1 MATEA
6 KLREYLKRSIA
17 KEQRLQQRVDDLR
30 ARAHEPIAIIGTA
43 CLLPGGVDTPEQ
55 LWQLVADGRD
65 AVGDFP
71 ADRGWDL
78 AALYDPD
85 PDRPGTSY
93 TRQGGFLDTAADF
106 DPDFFGISHR
116 EALSMDPQQ
125 RLLLRTAWEA
135 FERAGLDPNAYRG
148 SRTGVYAGLAGH
160 DYGSRLDPVPEDLEG
175 YLAINNLGSVVSG
188 RIAYTFGFEGP
199 AVTVDTACSSSLV
212 ALHLAVRALRGGEVD
227 LAVAGGASVMAT
239 PIGFTEFS
247 RQRGLAVDGRCK
259 AFAAGADGTGWAEGV
274 GVVLVERLSDAER
287 YGHEVLAVVRGSA
300 INQDGASNGLT
311 APNGP
316 AQQRVILAA
325 LADAGLGVGDVDAV
339 EAHGTG
345 TVLGDPIE
353 AQAILATYGART
365 DGEPLRL
372 GSLKSNIGHAQAAA
386 GVAGVIKTVESLRR
400 GRLAR
405 SLHLDAPSPLVD
417 WDSGRVELLTDEQP
431 WPETGRPRRAG
442 VSAFGVSGTNAH
454 VILEQA
460 PNPTHAHGIGNGT
473 PDGYNTGSG
482 VAEDGHGAVTGGTVT
497 SGAAGNGVA
506 GNGVAERRADGT
518 GAADGPGA
526 VGSGVH
532 GSSAAGTGV
541 VTDDAVARE
550 VLPFVISGR
559 TPEALRAQAAR
570 LEEHLATTRDEDLRS
585 VASALVRDRVVF
597 DTRGVV
603 LAVDRAG
610 VRTALSAIADG
621 TTASGAVV
629 GDPGAGG
636 GVAAV
641 FAGQGSQRAGAG
653 ADLYRRF
660 PVFRAAFDA
669 AVTALDEY
677 LGAAVDFSVREV
689 AFGAPGTDGLIDATV
704 YTQAVVFAVE
714 TAVFRLLRSWGIEFG
729 TVVGHSIGGV
739 VAAHV
744 AGVLSLDDAARLV
757 AARGRLMGSLP
768 AGGAMVAVEAEET
781 EVRAVIDRAGSVV
794 DVAAVNGPRAV
805 VVSGAEQA
813 VLEIA
818 ATLTAAGRRTK
829 RLTVSHAF
837 HSVLMDPVLAEF
849 ESVVAEIDFAQP
861 AGTVVVSDSTGA
873 VATGAELADPSYW
886 TRHLRGTV
894 RFADAVRTTRDL
906 GAAFFVEIGADAT
919 LAPAISAT
927 VDAAAVTATLRDGR
941 DEFAAVLT
949 AAATVFTHGG
959 HVDWSAVVPRAPRVA
974 LPTYAFARQRFWASP
989 SAARP
994 GTAGLGVGVVT
1005 HPLLGATV
1013 TLAADGSTVLT
1024 GRLSLRTHGWLA
1036 DHAVL
1041 GTVIVPGTALLELA
1055 ARAGEEVGAREIGE
1069 LIVEAPLVLGD
1080 DPVDIQVTVSADA
1093 SGERE
1098 IGIHS
1103 RPATATDA
1111 GWIRH
1116 AVAVVG
1122 DRIIAPAFDLAVW
1135 PPDGAESVDVD
1146 DLYPALRETGLHYGP
1161 AFRGVRRAWVRD
1173 DELFVEVELPES
1185 EAVNATN
1192 FAIHPALLDA
1202 AVHLPALRALAEI
1215 PPGHNRLPFAWNGVH
1230 LHAEG
1235 AAALRVRIASAG
1247 PDTVALYAADTTG
1260 APVLTIEGLVARRV
1274 SAEQLQSARAQSRD
1288 ALFEQVWV
1296 AAGVPGAALA
1306 TWTVLADP
1314 ATDLPD
1320 RLRVLGHRADRV
1332 PDVATLAAAVAA
1344 GGSAPEAVLLP
1355 CDSLDALVPT
1365 LRRWLAEPALEQIR
1379 LVVLTSNAIAV
1390 DDDET
1395 LGDGAAIWGLVRSV
1409 QAEQPD
1415 RVLLADID
1423 DTEESLSALASLVA
1437 AAEDGDTQ
1445 TALRGGRVV
1454 VPRLTRSTP
1463 SARTDAVPWS
1473 REGTVLIT
1481 GGLGGLGSEIA
1492 RHLVSAHG
1500 VRHLL
1505 LLGRRGIETPG
1516 AAELVADLAAAG
1528 ASAEVAAVDVG
1539 DRTQLAGVLAR
1550 IPGSR
1555 PLAGVVHAAAA
1566 VDDGLFDSLTPER
1579 LAAVLAPKSV
1589 GARNLHELT
1598 ATSDTVTHFVLF
1610 SSVSA
1615 LLGGPGQSAYT
1626 AANADLDA
1634 VAARRRAAGLPAV
1647 SVSWGLWERAS
1658 GTTAHLGAADRAR
1671 IARGGLRPLPTSVA
1685 LTLFDA
1691 AVDADRAVVVAARFD
1706 TRALSA
1712 RAESERIAPVLKT
1725 LIPARRRGA
1734 AAAGGQRSVLDGL
1747 AGRDEAERHR
1757 LLLGIVRTEV
1767 AAALA
1772 HPDPDGIAADRAL
1785 VEFGLDS
1792 LSAVELRNGLGR
1804 ATGRRLPATLTFDHP
1819 TPEAIAAYLATLV
1832 EAGPVNVAIDGPG
1845 PTGLA
1850 AIHRRMHESGK
1861 HAEAARLLIASSHVR
1876 VTFPVEDR
1884 KRHAIEPIRLTSG
1897 PADTVVVAF
1906 PALSAI
1912 SGPHEYSRMARE
1924 FRDERDFY
1932 VVPWPGFTAG
1942 GDELPDSVT
1951 TLVRLG
1957 IDGLRAVVGD
1967 RPFVVLGRS
1976 MGGCAAHAVTVA
1988 LEQEGLAPRG
1998 MLLVDSYPIDAAA
2011 QPGMEWWIGSMIT
2024 GMLDRVDRF
2033 DLAVQDERLTT
2044 MGTYNRLFE
2053 QWRPE
2058 PVRTPIHLLR
2068 ATTPLPGTTVD
2079 GPRDWRAYWPQ
2090 PHSVADI
2097 PGDHFTALEQD
2108 GPTTAAAVRAWLR
2121 ALES

>member
-17 KEQRLQQRVDDLR
+17 KEQRLQQRLDDLR
-30 ARAHEPIAIIGTA
+30 ARAREPIAIIGTA
-43 CLLPGGVDTPEQ
+43 CLLPGGVESPDQ
-55 LWQLVADGRD
+55 LWRLVAEGRD

-93 TRQGGFLDTAADF
+93 TRQGGFLDGAADF

-135 FERAGLDPNAYRG
+135 FERAGLDPNAHRG

-212 ALHLAVRALRGGEVD
+212 ALHLAVRALRTGEVD

-287 YGHEVLAVVRGSA
+287 LGHEVLAVIRGTA

-316 AQQRVILAA
+316 AQQRVIQAA

-353 AQAILATYGART
+353 AQAILATYGARV

-386 GVAGVIKTVESLRR
+386 GVAGVIKTVESIRR

-417 WDSGRVELLTDEQP
+417 WDSGRVELLTEEQA

-460 PNPTHAHGIGNGT
+460 PEAVP
-473 PDGYNTGSG
+473 
-482 VAEDGHGAVTGGTVT
+482 AEDEPIGVT
-497 SGAAGNGVA
+497 AGNVTA
-506 GNGVAERRADGT
+506 GNVTADG
-518 GAADGPGA
+518 
-526 VGSGVH
+526 
-532 GSSAAGTGV
+532 
-541 VTDDAVARE
+541 

-570 LEEHLATTRDEDLRS
+570 LDEHLATVETAAAGS
-585 VASALVRDRVVF
+585 VAAALIRDRVVF
-597 DTRGVV
+597 DARAVV
-603 LAVDRAG
+603 LAADLPAA
-610 VRTALSAIADG
+610 RTALAAVAEG
-621 TTASGAVV
+621 AKTAAAVV
-629 GDPGAGG
+629 GDPSIGG

-641 FAGQGSQRAGAG
+641 FSGQGSQRVGAG
-653 ADLYRRF
+653 SDLYRRY
-660 PVFRAAFDA
+660 PVFRAAFDE
-669 AVTALDEY
+669 AVAALDKY
-677 LGAAVDFSVREV
+677 LGASVEFSVREV
-689 AFGAPGTDGLIDATV
+689 AFGEPGAEGLIDATV
-704 YTQAVVFAVE
+704 YTQSVVFAVE
-714 TAVFRLLRSWGIEFG
+714 TALYRLLRSWGVEFG

-744 AGVLSLDDAARLV
+744 AGVLSLEDAARLV
-757 AARGRLMGSLP
+757 AARGRLMGGLP
-768 AGGAMVAVEAEET
+768 AGGAMVAVEAEES
-781 EVRAVIDRAGSVV
+781 EVRAVIAAADAEVS
-794 DVAAVNGPRAV
+794 VAAVNGPRAV

-813 VLEIA
+813 VLA
-818 ATLTAAGRRTK
+818 VVATLSAAGRRTK

-837 HSVLMDPVLAEF
+837 HSALMEPVLTDF
-849 ESVVAEIDFAQP
+849 ESVVAEIVFAEP
-861 AGTVVVSDSTGA
+861 TEAVVVSDATGE
-873 VATGAELADPSYW
+873 VATRAELAEPAYW
-886 TRHLRGTV
+886 VRHLRGTV
-894 RFADAVRTTRDL
+894 RFADAVRTAADL
-906 GAAFFVEIGADAT
+906 GAAVFVEIGADAV
-919 LAPAISAT
+919 LAPMIAASAT
-927 VDAAAVTATLRDGR
+927 EQVAVGATLRDGR
-941 DEFAAVLT
+941 DETTALLT
-949 AAATVFTHGG
+949 AAATVFAHGG
-959 HVDWSAVVPRAPRVA
+959 RVDWSAVVPDAPRVA
-974 LPTYAFARQRFWASP
+974 LPTYAFARERFWAAAESGRADA
-989 SAARP
+989 SA
-994 GTAGLGVGVVT
+994 LGVGTVA

-1013 TLAADGSTVLT
+1013 TLAADGGTVLT
-1024 GRLSLRTHGWLA
+1024 GRLSLRTHPWLA

-1041 GTVIVPGTALLELA
+1041 DTVIVPGTALLELA
-1055 ARAGEEVGAREIGE
+1055 ARAGAEVGAHGIDE

-1080 DPVDIQVTVSADA
+1080 EPVDIQVTVSAEQG
-1093 SGERE
+1093 GERE
-1098 IGIHS
+1098 VGIHS
-1103 RPATATDA
+1103 RLAAA
-1111 GWIRH
+1111 EGGWTRH
-1116 AVAVVG
+1116 AVAVLG
-1122 DRIIAPAFDLAVW
+1122 SGSAAAGFDLAVW
-1135 PPDGAESVDVD
+1135 PPEGAEPVDVA
-1146 DLYPALRETGLHYGP
+1146 DLYPALLATGLRYGP
-1161 AFRGVRRAWVRD
+1161 AFRGVRRAWEREGD
-1173 DELFVEVELPES
+1173 LFVDVELPEA
-1185 EAVNATN
+1185 EASTAAD
-1192 FAIHPALLDA
+1192 FAVHPALLDA
-1202 AVHLPALRALAEI
+1202 AVHLPALRALAEV
-1215 PPGHNRLPFAWNGVH
+1215 PPGHNRLPFAWNGVRV
-1230 LHAEG
+1230 HAEG
-1235 AAALRVRIASAG
+1235 ARALRVRIAPAS
-1247 PDTVALYAADTTG
+1247 PETVALYAADADG

-1274 SAEQLQSARAQSRD
+1274 SAEQLRSARSESRD

-1296 AAGVPGAALA
+1296 EVSAPESAPAA
-1306 TWTVLADP
+1306 WIVLAGPSD
-1314 ATDLPD
+1314 DLTD

-1332 PDVATLAAAVAA
+1332 ADVATLASALAAEPVA
-1344 GGSAPEAVLLP
+1344 PRAVVLP
-1355 CDSLDALVPT
+1355 ADDLDALVPT
-1365 LRRWLAEPALEQIR
+1365 LREWLAEPALEQVR
-1379 LVVLTSNAIAV
+1379 LLVLTGGAVAV
-1390 DDDET
+1390 DADEPP
-1395 LGDGAAIWGLVRSV
+1395 GDGAAIWGLVRSV

-1415 RVLLADID
+1415 RVLLVDID
-1423 DTEESLSALASLVA
+1423 DAERSLSALSALPAV
-1437 AAEDGDTQ
+1437 AEDGDTQ
-1445 TALRGGRVV
+1445 IALRAGRVLA
-1454 VPRLTRSTP
+1454 PRLTRWTP
-1463 SARTDAVPWS
+1463 PADTDPVPWS

-1481 GGLGGLGSEIA
+1481 GGAGGLGADIA

-1505 LLGRRGIETPG
+1505 LVGRRGLDTPG
-1516 AAELVADLAAAG
+1516 AADLVAELAAAG
-1528 ASAEVAAVDVG
+1528 ASAEVAAVDIT
-1539 DRTQLAGVLAR
+1539 DRARVADLLAR
-1550 IPGSR
+1550 IPAER
-1555 PLAGVVHAAAA
+1555 PLAGVVHAAAVVA
-1566 VDDGLFDSLTPER
+1566 DGLFDALTPDR
-1579 LAAVLAPKSV
+1579 LAAVLGPKSV
-1589 GARNLHELT
+1589 GARTLHELT
-1598 ATSDTVTHFVLF
+1598 ANSATVTHFVLF

-1615 LLGGPGQSAYT
+1615 LLGGPGQTAYT
-1626 AANADLDA
+1626 AANAALDA
-1634 VAARRRAAGLPAV
+1634 LAARRRAQGLPAV
-1647 SVSWGLWERAS
+1647 AVSWGLWERES
-1658 GTTAHLGAADRAR
+1658 GTTAHLGAADRSR
-1671 IARGGLRPLPTSVA
+1671 IARGGLRSLPTA
-1685 LTLFDA
+1685 LALGLFDT
-1691 AVDADRAVVVAARFD
+1691 AVAADRSVVVAARFD
-1706 TRALSA
+1706 VRALSA
-1712 RAESERIAPVLKT
+1712 RAASEPIPPVLRA
-1725 LIPARRRGA
+1725 LVRAPRRGV
-1734 AAAGGQRSVLDGL
+1734 AAGGSQRSVLDGL
-1747 AGRDEAERHR
+1747 AGRDDAERQR
-1757 LLLGIVRTEV
+1757 VLLGIVRAEV

-1832 EAGPVNVAIDGPG
+1832 EDGPVSAAVADSAAPG
-1845 PTGLA
+1845 GLA
-1850 AIHRRMHESGK
+1850 AIHRRMHESGR
-1861 HAEAARLLIASSHVR
+1861 HLEAARLLIAASHVR
-1876 VTFPVEDR
+1876 ETFPVEDR
-1884 KRHAIEPIRLTSG
+1884 KRHALEPIRLTSG
-1897 PADTVVVAF
+1897 PGETVVVAF

-1912 SGPHEYSRMARE
+1912 SGPHEYSRMARD

-1942 GDELPDSVT
+1942 SDDLPDSVD

-1988 LEQEGLAPRG
+1988 LEQEGLPPRG
-1998 MLLVDSYPIDAAA
+1998 MVLVDSYPIDAAA
-2011 QPGMEWWIGSMIT
+2011 EPGMEWWIGSMIT

-2053 QWRPE
+2053 HWRPE

-2068 ATTPLPGTTVD
+2068 AATPLPGTTVD

-2090 PHSVADI
+2090 PHGVADI
-2097 PGDHFTALEQD
+2097 PGDHFTALEED
-2108 GPTTAAAVRAWLR
+2108 GPTTAAAVRAWLEH
-2121 ALES
+2121 LES